1 MANPRTGVDFTG
13 INAPSDYVTMK
24 YDGTI
29 VYDATQRGG
38 SAQVGKAVTLVS
50 ARTVTLSGNG
60 EPVYGRLE
68 LVESDG
74 KCTVVKGGYV
84 TLPAGASAAV
94 GISLGIVGALGP
106 SSAEG
111 YIRQGASG
119 TAAEAM
125 AARGQIVDA
134 TDLTAVIVMLS

>member
-1 MANPRTGVDFTG
+1 MADPRNTVEFEG

-24 YDGTI
+24 HDGTI
-29 VYDATQRGG
+29 VYSDQQVGG
-38 SAQVGKAVTLVS
+38 SASVGKAVTLVS
-50 ARTVTLSGNG
+50 ARTVSLAGDG

-74 KCTVVKGGYV
+74 KCNVVKGGFV
-84 TLPAGASAAV
+84 RLPGGTSATLTV
-94 GISLGIVGALGP
+94 GRGIVGALL

-111 YIRQGASG
+111 YIRTGASG

-134 TDLTAVIVMLS
+134 TDATDVIVMLS